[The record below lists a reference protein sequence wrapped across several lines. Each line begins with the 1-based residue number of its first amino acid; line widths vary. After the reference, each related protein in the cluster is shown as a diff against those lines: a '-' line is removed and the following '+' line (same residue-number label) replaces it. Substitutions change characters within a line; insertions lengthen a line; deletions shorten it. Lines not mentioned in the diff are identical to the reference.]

1 MRPSYFLNEKLPGL
15 AIVVG
20 ACAVLSLC
28 ASGNAAAR
36 TLAEVKSLGA
46 ISICSNGDAL
56 PYSSNKDPDRPGYQ
70 IEIARALAAGL
81 GVSLNVDW
89 IVPRRR
95 ANVVNCDMVLDSV
108 NDPAVYE
115 GRMLLS
121 HPYQKSGL
129 ALGLRNDAEPIS
141 DFKELKKGQK
151 IGVMV
156 GSIAAMVLGK
166 AGKSFSPYAFQS
178 DMLEDLKKGEIYGTA
193 ISSATMSY
201 QVFQHPEFGFRLVN
215 AFDSE
220 PLLAWEVS
228 VGLRKSDPALVD
240 AINETLD
247 KLLADGS
254 ITRIYAKYGVEH
266 RAP

>member
-1 MRPSYFLNEKLPGL
+1 MKLFDALNGKLGSLVSIVGL
-15 AIVVG
+15 CV
-20 ACAVLSLC
+20 VLSLSAAGD
-28 ASGNAAAR
+28 ASAR

-46 ISICSNGDAL
+46 ISMCANGDAL
-56 PYSSNKDPDRPGYQ
+56 PYSSKDPERPGYQ
-70 IEIARALAAGL
+70 VELARALAAGL
-81 GVSLNVDW
+81 DVSLNIEW

-95 ANVVNCDMVLDSV
+95 ANVVNCDLVLDSV
-108 NDPAVYE
+108 NDPAIYD
-115 GRMLLS
+115 GRLLLS

-129 ALGLRNDAEPIS
+129 ALGLRSDAEPIS

-178 DMLEDLKKGEIYGTA
+178 AMLEDLQKGEIYGTA

-201 QVFQHPEFGFRLVN
+201 QIFQHPDSGLRLVN

-220 PLLAWEVS
+220 PMLAWEVS
-228 VGLRKSDPALVD
+228 VGLRKSDQALVG
-240 AINETLD
+240 AINEVLD
-247 KLLADGS
+247 QLLADG
-254 ITRIYAKYGVEH
+254 TVTQIYAKYGVEH
-266 RAP
+266 RKP